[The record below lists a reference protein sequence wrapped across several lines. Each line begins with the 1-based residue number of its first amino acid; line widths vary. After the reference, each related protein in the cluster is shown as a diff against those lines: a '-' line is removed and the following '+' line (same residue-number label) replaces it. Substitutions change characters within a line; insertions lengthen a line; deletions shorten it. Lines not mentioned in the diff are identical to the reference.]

1 MLLDRRLELV
11 DSRHHTIAGV
21 VRRRESRRLS
31 NRRIDSAGRALPVY
45 RGCGPLRRPQ
55 LADDF
60 FACEE
65 IVSELRTAQGAA
77 ASVYGKSAAG
87 AVDPAVRKA
96 TRLAAPDDTRNRVMA
111 RIDELKPAIEQHFNV
126 ALNEIEN
133 PQFLRY
139 VTGDYFVAHQD
150 GNTPLLRD
158 DSRFRKI
165 SVIVFLSDPSAYDG
179 GSLLVH

>member
-1 MLLDRRLELV
+1 MV
-11 DSRHHTIAGV
+11 DSLVIEAFDV
-21 VRRRESRRLS
+21 
-31 NRRIDSAGRALPVY
+31 I
-45 RGCGPLRRPQ
+45 
-55 LADDF
+55 
-60 FACEE
+60 ACEE

-96 TRLAAPDDTRNRVMA
+96 TRLAAPDDTRNRVIA
-111 RIDELKPAIEQHFNV
+111 RIDELKPAIEQYFNV
-126 ALNEIEN
+126 ALHEIEE

-139 VTGDYFVAHQD
+139 LTGDYFVAHQD

-179 GSLLVH
+179 GSLLVHGPYPEKTAVAAVQGTLFAFPSETTHEVSPLVRGERYTIVSWYR